1 MPNRPFK
8 LRKFSF
14 PVSVTRSIT
23 FFLPVMGILLM
34 GAVPLTACRPS
45 AAQSVAVIKTEF
57 GSIVFEFFPDIAPK
71 HTAQIQGLIRSGFYD
86 GTAFH
91 RVEPGSLI
99 QGGDPNSKTGRED
112 TWGMGRPDLPKIPAE
127 FSALKHVRG
136 TVSAARVGNDK
147 NSATTQFFI
156 CCRAHPEWDNQYSIF
171 GRVIAGMNVVDII
184 SNAPTVEGTSRPK
197 QKITML
203 SVTLEPRSNY
213 PPTPPPAL
221 STAE

>member
-1 MPNRPFK
+1 MLRQPAMPSLASKLPNRFQT
-8 LRKFSF
+8 
-14 PVSVTRSIT
+14 VTRGVT
-23 FFLPVMGILLM
+23 WVLPLMATLLV
-34 GAVPLTACRPS
+34 GAASLTGCRAS

-57 GSIVFEFFPDIAPK
+57 GDIVFEFFPDVAPK
-71 HTAQIQGLIRSGFYD
+71 HTARIQALIRSGFYN

-112 TWGMGRPDLPKIPAE
+112 TWGFGRPDLPKIPAE
-127 FSALKHVRG
+127 FSALRHVRG

-156 CCRAHPEWDNQYSIF
+156 CCRAHPEWDNQYTIF

-184 SNAPTVEGTSRPK
+184 SNAPTVEGTSRPR

-213 PPTPPPAL
+213 PPTPPP
-221 STAE
+221 S

>member
-1 MPNRPFK
+1 
-8 LRKFSF
+8 
-14 PVSVTRSIT
+14 
-23 FFLPVMGILLM
+23 
-34 GAVPLTACRPS
+34 
-45 AAQSVAVIKTEF
+45 
-57 GSIVFEFFPDIAPK
+57 
-71 HTAQIQGLIRSGFYD
+71 IQGLIRSGFYD

-99 QGGDPNSKTGRED
+99 QGGDPNSKTARED
-112 TWGMGRPDLPKIPAE
+112 TWGLGRPDLPKIPAE

-136 TVSAARVGNDK
+136 TVSAARVGSDK

-184 SNAPTVEGTSRPK
+184 ANAPTVEGTTRPK

-213 PPTPPPAL
+213 PPTPPQP
-221 STAE
+221 